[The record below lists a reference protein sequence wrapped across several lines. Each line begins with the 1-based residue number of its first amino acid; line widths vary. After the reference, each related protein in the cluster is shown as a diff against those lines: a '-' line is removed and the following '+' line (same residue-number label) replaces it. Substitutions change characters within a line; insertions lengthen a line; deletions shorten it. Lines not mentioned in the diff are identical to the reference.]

1 MTKLGSILPRI
12 ILTTLTMG
20 VAVPIGIGMWE
31 HYEMAPWTRDGR
43 VRADIIAVAP
53 DVSGLVEEVLIRDNQ
68 LVRKGDIMLR
78 LDGERF
84 RLAVRQA
91 EAALA
96 NREAAVEKAA
106 SDRARYEKLS
116 EGVVSQ
122 QQRETIRAADLQAR
136 AALSQ
141 AAADLDIARLN
152 LDRSELRAPAN
163 GRVTNFDLR
172 PGAYLAAGRGIMAL
186 IDTDT
191 LRIEG
196 YFEETKLPRIHV
208 DNIVDVKLMHGGAL
222 VGQVE
227 SIAGGIEDRDRT
239 SGASLLASVNPAFSW
254 VRLAQRVPVRIR
266 IRREDLD
273 GLVVGTT
280 ATVQVR
286 DQVARP
292 KQKASYDSRSWA
304 GDRS

>member
-1 MTKLGSILPRI
+1 
-12 ILTTLTMG
+12 
-20 VAVPIGIGMWE
+20 MWE
-31 HYEMAPWTRDGR
+31 HYETAPWTRDGR

-78 LDGERF
+78 LDPKRF

-96 NREAAVEKAA
+96 NREAAAERAA
-106 SDRARYEKLS
+106 SDRTRYEKLS

-122 QQRETIRAADLQAR
+122 QQRETIRAADLQAK
-136 AALSQ
+136 AAYSQ
-141 AAADLDIARLN
+141 SVADLDIARLN
-152 LDRSELRAPAN
+152 LDRSEIRAPAN

-191 LRIEG
+191 VRVEG

-208 DNIVDVKLMHGGAL
+208 GDVVDVRLMGGAIL
-222 VGQVE
+222 HGQVE
-227 SIAGGIEDRDRT
+227 STAGGIEDRDRS
-239 SGASLLASVNPAFSW
+239 SGASMLASVNPTFSW
-254 VRLAQRVPVRIR
+254 VRLAQRIPVRIR
-266 IRREDLD
+266 IKREDVD
-273 GLVVGTT
+273 GLVVGMT

-286 DQVARP
+286 DQ
-292 KQKASYDSRSWA
+292 SIRSKHSA
-304 GDRS
+304 DL